1 VSTSPYVLLPSG
13 SLDDRAAGDA
23 VGLPDAT
30 VHHLGRVLK
39 RRDGSHL
46 EVADGA
52 GAHAG
57 GHLDGATVVLEGPVR
72 HTSPPTPTVTAWQ
85 AIGKGRK
92 HDEVVRTLTELGVDR
107 VIAVRSDRTVPDL
120 SSKAPQIRA
129 RWEAV
134 ATSACEQARRPR
146 LPELG
151 GPVALEDL
159 LAGLSA
165 PCLVAHVG
173 DTTDPL
179 AAAASAVVD
188 AEDVIVAVGPEGGWT
203 DAEIDAFTSAGAVT
217 VGLGPT
223 VLRTEH
229 AAAVLAGIVLAV
241 AGRMGR
247 QG

>member
-1 VSTSPYVLLPSG
+1 VSTAPYVLLPSG

-23 VGLPDAT
+23 VDLPDT
-30 VHHLGRVLK
+30 VVHHLARVLK
-39 RRDGSHL
+39 LRDGSRV
-46 EVADGA
+46 EVADGT
-52 GAHAG
+52 GVHAG
-57 GHLDGATVVLEGPVR
+57 GHLDAATVVLDVPVR
-72 HTSPPTPTVTAWQ
+72 HTPAPTPAVTVWQ
-85 AIGKGRK
+85 AVGKGRK

-107 VIAVRSDRTVPDL
+107 VVAVTTDRTVPDL
-120 SSKAPQIRA
+120 SEKAAQVRA

-146 LPELG
+146 LPEVG
-151 GPVALEDL
+151 GPVPLEDL
-159 LAGLSA
+159 LATSA
-165 PCLVAHVG
+165 TPCLVAHVG

-179 AAAASAVVD
+179 VAAVSAVVGAQD
-188 AEDVIVAVGPEGGWT
+188 IAVAVGPEGGWT

-229 AAAVLAGIVLAV
+229 AAAVLAGIVLA
-241 AGRMGR
+241 ASGRMGP